1 MMMGIELL
9 LGMGA
14 VTMLGIGFFLW
25 SSQNILVGKKNQV
38 EQVNASID
46 VILKKRFDLIPSLVE
61 TVKQYMQH
69 EQGVLERITAL
80 RSKALATPVGEEKF
94 ALANEAKALMGSAIN
109 IAMEAYPE
117 LQASTQFTHLQGSIA
132 EVEEQL
138 SAARRAYN
146 SAVTDYNNS
155 LEMFPTSMVA
165 TSMNYKR
172 QAVFEAAAEERIVP
186 NVKQL
191 FQ

>member
-1 MMMGIELL
+1 MMGMELV
-9 LGMGA
+9 LG
-14 VTMLGIGFFLW
+14 LGIAGVLGLVFFLW

-80 RSKALATPVGEEKF
+80 RSQALATPVGEEKF

-117 LQASTQFTHLQGSIA
+117 LQASTQFSKLQGSIA

-165 TSMNYKR
+165 NAMNYKR
-172 QAVFEAAAEERIVP
+172 QAVFEAAAEERAVP